1 MFKPIDYSCF
11 LKIAQTQ
18 RRIDE
23 RKPIRCTTS
32 FFSGCFFCAAAAAEA
47 TLTTVGVI
55 TSTAAAVDQVERS
68 AQIGLGITRA
78 ARVQAEAVERS
89 DAHALHHVE
98 VD

>member
-23 RKPIRCTTS
+23 RKPIRCTTT
-32 FFSGCFFCAAAAAEA
+32 FFSGCFFCTAAES

-55 TSTAAAVDQVERS
+55 TSAAAAVDQIERS
-68 AQIGLGITRA
+68 AQIGLGIAPA
-78 ARVQAEAVERS
+78 ARVQAEAVEWAH
-89 DAHALHHVE
+89 AHALHHVE